1 MPPPW
6 GQWVPII
13 YLWSKV
19 VWECLELQCGSYRL
33 LNHFLNENSKENIWK
48 KPYWKLGMFLVL
60 LESPWQVRF
69 NRVYFTIFRAKVW
82 KILIFSEFCCW
93 KFKQIEK
100 LEFGRKNQCWTH
112 NVFTFLNLEIFNSE
126 NLKNKECVHTWA
138 NGTSYISMNEKRISS
153 IGTGLNKNLKRF
165 HGSFIC
171 K

>member
-1 MPPPW
+1 VPPPW
-6 GQWVPII
+6 GWVPII

-19 VWECLELQCGSYRL
+19 VWKCLKLLCGSYWL
-33 LNHFLNENSKENIWK
+33 FNHILNENSKENLLK
-48 KPYWKLGMFLVL
+48 KLYWKLGMFLVL

-100 LEFGRKNQCWTH
+100 LEFGRKNQWWTL

-126 NLKNKECVHTWA
+126 NVKNTECVHTRA
-138 NGTSYISMNEKRISS
+138 KGTSYISMNKKKFYRDWPE
-153 IGTGLNKNLKRF
+153 
-165 HGSFIC
+165 
-171 K
+171 